1 MQSIEAELFA
11 ALNMVVMESI
21 GEGCFRMVGAI
32 PDWFIQFYPEA
43 VAQQDSLIPGEKFP
57 FLDNFIIDAEDFWQ
71 SDRSQSLKSD
81 IWTETDPAG
90 NDFHFEASAFRLK
103 NTKLLVISL
112 VEQAYQ
118 EKQFLLQ
125 KCREINLSYD
135 KLVKE
140 GQKKEILIHCIIHD
154 LAGQLTAIKFCFDL
168 LSFQS
173 LTSKGIEYLDT
184 GKKQAVK
191 QEMLIRDILNA
202 FSAEVESL
210 EAFTLDADQA
220 PDVVSTAKDV
230 IEALLPTFAANKMN
244 LQLKSNVNTAKQW
257 KVVGESSRLDRVL
270 TNLVENAYRHSPPGS
285 TVTINI
291 ETKGDFTIISVD
303 DEGPG
308 VPLAMSNQL
317 FKKFSQG
324 RNKVGK
330 AGLGLYFCRITV
342 ERWGGNIG
350 YSPRDGGGSRFWFSL
365 PTAGFNCANSQ
376 AS

>member
-1 MQSIEAELFA
+1 MTESIEAELFA
-11 ALNMVVMESI
+11 ALDMVVMESI
-21 GEGCFRMVGAI
+21 GDGKFRIVGAI
-32 PDWFIQFYPEA
+32 PDWFIKFYPES
-43 VAQQDSLIPGEKFP
+43 VTQQNSLTPGEKFP

-71 SDRSQSLKSD
+71 SDHSQPLKSNM
-81 IWTETDPAG
+81 WTETDSLG
-90 NDFHFEASAFRLK
+90 NEGHFEASAFRLK
-103 NTKLLVISL
+103 NTKLLLISL
-112 VEQAYQ
+112 VDQAYQ
-118 EKQFLLQ
+118 EKQFLIQ
-125 KCREINLSYD
+125 KCRESNLSYD

-154 LAGQLTAIKFCFDL
+154 LAGQLTAIKCCFDL

-173 LTSKGIEYLDT
+173 LTPKGIEYLQT

-210 EAFTLDADQA
+210 EAFTLDPDQA
-220 PDVVSTAKDV
+220 PDVLSCANDV
-230 IEALLPTFAANKMN
+230 IEALLPTFAASNMN
-244 LQLKSNVNTAKQW
+244 LSLDASVKIAKEW
-257 KVVGESSRLDRVL
+257 KVVGEKSRLDRVL
-270 TNLVENAYRHSPPGS
+270 TNLVENAYRHSPPNS
-285 TVTINI
+285 TVTIRI
-291 ETKGDFTIISVD
+291 ETKGNFTVVSVD

-342 ERWGGNIG
+342 ERWGGKIG
-350 YSPRDGGGSRFWFSL
+350 YMPRDGGGSRFWFSL
-365 PTAGFNCANSQ
+365 PTAINCAKSQ